1 MAYSSYRLKE
11 NSTVGRCRRHQRT
24 AIDGRAEPRRYQQ
37 RDQCTAIDGRAEKVS
52 VERSAYGYRRK
63 GREGISGER
72 AVGRQRGMGNNS
84 GLNLRKVRKK

>member
-37 RDQCTAIDGRAEKVS
+37 RDQRTAIDEGQRRYQWRDQRTAIDGKAEKVS
-52 VERSAYGYRRK
+52 AESVQW
-63 GREGISGER
+63 EGKEEWATI
-72 AVGRQRGMGNNS
+72 VD
-84 GLNLRKVRKK
+84 

>member
-1 MAYSSYRLKE
+1 MAVHIDLQK
-11 NSTVGRCRRHQRT
+11 TVGRCRRHQRT
-24 AIDGRAEPRRYQQ
+24 AIDGRYQR
-37 RDQCTAIDGRAEKVS
+37 RDQRTAIDGRAEKVS